1 VADVRRLRV
10 AKYGPGYYGT
20 LKHQRLQAGTD
31 RAKAL
36 AAAIG
41 RLRSAARLPLDE
53 DLEVEVWGAQRFW
66 AHGFATR
73 LWLYYRT
80 DPSGSDEY
88 VELMAVRDHVHE
100 Q

>member
-1 VADVRRLRV
+1 VADVRRLRA
-10 AKYGPGYYGT
+10 AKYGPGYHRT
-20 LKHQRLQAGTD
+20 LKQRIQPGTD

-36 AAAIG
+36 AAAIS
-41 RLRSAARLPLDE
+41 RLRSARRLPLDL
-53 DLEVEVWGAQRFW
+53 DLEVEVWGAQAFW

-80 DPSGSDEY
+80 DPSEADEY
-88 VELMAVRDHVHE
+88 VEFMAVHDHVHE